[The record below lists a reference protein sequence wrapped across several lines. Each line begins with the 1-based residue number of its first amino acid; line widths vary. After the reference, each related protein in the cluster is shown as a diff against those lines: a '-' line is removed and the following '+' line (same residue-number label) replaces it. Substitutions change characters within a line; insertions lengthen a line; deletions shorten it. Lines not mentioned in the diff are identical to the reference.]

1 MSIFLNNFYGIN
13 RNTIYKTYIK
23 KEGMVKIEWNIL
35 TPLCIA
41 DRYHGKHIYPC
52 RGAEVMIDG
61 AYQRSLHRREGCGAH
76 RE

>member
-1 MSIFLNNFYGIN
+1 MCIFLNNFYEIN

-23 KEGMVKIEWNIL
+23 KEGLVKIEWSIL
-35 TPLCIA
+35 TQLCII

-61 AYQRSLHRREGCGAH
+61 AH
-76 RE
+76 